1 MLSDARA
8 KCDGCEHQLWFGLN
22 PLICNLACRQF
33 RREVQLYKDRVFSY
47 RVLPMPE
54 SECPKLRPGKIR
66 KEGLLYIKS
75 HSEPLTNG
83 VQEALQKLTWSGK
96 VYSLTDSEI
105 IYYTRTV
112 VEYPPVRLIT
122 SNWESWHG

>member
-1 MLSDARA
+1 MSDSRA

-22 PLICNLACRQF
+22 PLICNLAGRQF
-33 RREVQLYKDRVFSY
+33 PREIHTYKDMVFSY
-47 RVLPMPE
+47 RVFQMPE

-83 VQEALQKLTWSGK
+83 VQEALQKLTLSGK

-105 IYYTRTV
+105 VYYVRTV

>member
-1 MLSDARA
+1 MADARA

-22 PLICNLACRQF
+22 PFICNLAGRPF
-33 RREVQLYKDRVFSY
+33 PRETQTYKDMVFSH

-75 HSEPLTNG
+75 HRDPLTNG

-105 IYYTRTV
+105 IYYTRTA

>member
-1 MLSDARA
+1 MADARA
-8 KCDGCEHQLWFGLN
+8 KCDGCEHQLWFGAN
-22 PLICNLACRQF
+22 PLICNLAGRHF
-33 RREVQLYKDRVFSY
+33 HRETQTYKDMVFSY

-75 HSEPLTNG
+75 HRESLTQG
-83 VQEALQKLTWSGK
+83 VQEALQKLTLSGK

-105 IYYTRTV
+105 VYYVMTV

-122 SNWESWHG
+122 SNWEPWHG

>member
-1 MLSDARA
+1 MSDSRA

-22 PLICNLACRQF
+22 PLICNLAGRLF
-33 RREVQLYKDRVFSY
+33 RRETQTYKDMVFSH
-47 RVLPMPE
+47 RVVPMPE

-83 VQEALQKLTWSGK
+83 GQEALQKLTWSGK
-96 VYSLTDSEI
+96 VYLLTDSEI
-105 IYYTRTV
+105 VYYVRTV

>member
-1 MLSDARA
+1 MADARA
-8 KCDGCEHQLWFGLN
+8 KCDGCEHQLWFGAN
-22 PLICNLACRQF
+22 PLICNLAGKQF
-33 RREVQLYKDRVFSY
+33 PREIQTYKDMVIGH

-75 HSEPLTNG
+75 HSEPLTKD

-96 VYSLTDSEI
+96 VYLLTDSEI
-105 IYYTRTV
+105 VYYVRTV

-122 SNWESWHG
+122 SNWEPWHG

>member
-1 MLSDARA
+1 MSDSRA

-22 PLICNLACRQF
+22 PLICNLAGRPF
-33 RREVQLYKDRVFSY
+33 PRETHTYKDMVFSH
-47 RVLPMPE
+47 RVLPMWE

-96 VYSLTDSEI
+96 VYLLTDSEI
-105 IYYTRTV
+105 VYYVRTV

-122 SNWESWHG
+122 SNWEAWHG

>member
-1 MLSDARA
+1 MADARA
-8 KCDGCEHQLWFGLN
+8 KCDGCEHQLWFGAN
-22 PLICNLACRQF
+22 PLICNLAGKQF
-33 RREVQLYKDRVFSY
+33 HREIQTYKDMVFSY

-75 HSEPLTNG
+75 HSEPLTKD

-96 VYSLTDSEI
+96 VYLLTDSEI
-105 IYYTRTV
+105 VYYVRTV

-122 SNWESWHG
+122 SNWEPWHG

>member
-1 MLSDARA
+1 MADARA
-8 KCDGCEHQLWFGLN
+8 KCDGCEHQLWFGAN
-22 PLICNLACRQF
+22 PLICNLAGKQF
-33 RREVQLYKDRVFSY
+33 PREIQTYKDMVFSY
-47 RVLPMPE
+47 LVLPMPE

-96 VYSLTDSEI
+96 VYLLTDSEI
-105 IYYTRTV
+105 VYYVRTV

-122 SNWESWHG
+122 SNLEPWHG

>member
-1 MLSDARA
+1 MSYANA

-22 PLICNLACRQF
+22 PLICNLAGRPF
-33 RREVQLYKDRVFSY
+33 PRETHTYKDMVFSHRVF
-47 RVLPMPE
+47 PMPE

-75 HSEPLTNG
+75 HSEPLTEG
-83 VQEALQKLTWSGK
+83 GPEALQKLTWSGK
-96 VYSLTDSEI
+96 VYLLTDSEI
-105 IYYTRTV
+105 VYYTLTA

-122 SNWESWHG
+122 SNWEPWHG

>member
-1 MLSDARA
+1 MISDARA

-22 PLICNLACRQF
+22 PIICNLAGRPF
-33 RREVQLYKDRVFSY
+33 RRETQTYKDMDISH

-54 SECPKLRPGKIR
+54 SECPKLRQEKVR

-75 HSEPLTNG
+75 HSEPLTQG
-83 VQEALQKLTWSGK
+83 VQEALQKLTWPNK
-96 VYSLTDSEI
+96 VHALTNSEI
-105 IYYTRTV
+105 VYYVRTV

-122 SNWESWHG
+122 SNWEPWHG

>member
-1 MLSDARA
+1 MSDSRA

-22 PLICNLACRQF
+22 PLICNLAGRPF
-33 RREVQLYKDRVFSY
+33 RREAQTYKDMVFSH

-75 HSEPLTNG
+75 HSELLTQG
-83 VQEALQKLTWSGK
+83 VQEALQKLTGSGK

>member
-1 MLSDARA
+1 MADARA
-8 KCDGCEHQLWFGLN
+8 KCDGCEHQLWFGRN
-22 PLICNLACRQF
+22 PLICNLAGRPF
-33 RREVQLYKDRVFSY
+33 GRETQTYKDMVFSP

-75 HSEPLTNG
+75 NSEPLTKDG
-83 VQEALQKLTWSGK
+83 QEALQKLTWSGK
-96 VYSLTDSEI
+96 VYLLTDSEI
-105 IYYTRTV
+105 VYYVMTV

-122 SNWESWHG
+122 SNWEPWHG

>member
-22 PLICNLACRQF
+22 PLICNLAGRQF
-33 RREVQLYKDRVFSY
+33 RREVQLYKDMVFSY

-83 VQEALQKLTWSGK
+83 VQEALQKLTLSGK

>member
-1 MLSDARA
+1 MSDSRA
-8 KCDGCEHQLWFGLN
+8 QCDDCEHQLWFGSN
-22 PLICNLACRQF
+22 PLICNLAGRPF
-33 RREVQLYKDRVFSY
+33 RRETQTYKDMVTSY
-47 RVLPMPE
+47 RVFPMQE

-75 HSEPLTNG
+75 HSEPLTQG
-83 VQEALQKLTWSGK
+83 GQEALQKLTWSGK

-105 IYYTRTV
+105 VYYTRTV

-122 SNWESWHG
+122 SNWEPWHG

>member
-1 MLSDARA
+1 MADSRA

-22 PLICNLACRQF
+22 PLICNLAGRQF
-33 RREVQLYKDRVFSY
+33 HRETHTYKDMVFSY
-47 RVLPMPE
+47 RVSPMPE

-83 VQEALQKLTWSGK
+83 AQEALQKLTLSGK

>member
-1 MLSDARA
+1 MADARA
-8 KCDGCEHQLWFGLN
+8 KCDGCEHQLWFGAN
-22 PLICNLACRQF
+22 PLICNLAGRQF
-33 RREVQLYKDRVFSY
+33 PRETQTYKDMVFSY

-54 SECPKLRPGKIR
+54 SECPKLRQEKLR

-75 HSEPLTNG
+75 HSEPLANG

>member
-1 MLSDARA
+1 MADSRA
-8 KCDGCEHQLWFGLN
+8 KCDGCEHQLWFGAN
-22 PLICNLACRQF
+22 PLICNLAGRQF
-33 RREVQLYKDRVFSY
+33 RREVQLYKDMVFSY
-47 RVLPMPE
+47 RVLPMHE
-54 SECPKLRPGKIR
+54 SECPKLRQEKIR

-83 VQEALQKLTWSGK
+83 TQEALQKLTLSGK

-105 IYYTRTV
+105 VYYTRTV

>member
-1 MLSDARA
+1 MMSDSRA
-8 KCDGCEHQLWFGLN
+8 QCEGCEHQLWFGAN
-22 PLICNLACRQF
+22 PLICNLAGRQF
-33 RREVQLYKDRVFSY
+33 RREVHLYKDMIFSY

-54 SECPKLRPGKIR
+54 SECPKLRQEKIR

>member
-1 MLSDARA
+1 MSYASA

-22 PLICNLACRQF
+22 PLICNLAGLAF
-33 RREVQLYKDRVFSY
+33 RREAQTYKDMVFSH

-75 HSEPLTNG
+75 HSEPLTHG
-83 VQEALQKLTWSGK
+83 VQEALQKLTGSGK

-105 IYYTRTV
+105 VYYTRTV

>member
-1 MLSDARA
+1 MADARA

-22 PLICNLACRQF
+22 PLICNLAGRPF
-33 RREVQLYKDRVFSY
+33 HRETQTYKDMVFSH

-54 SECPKLRPGKIR
+54 SECPKLRQEKVR

-75 HSEPLTNG
+75 HSEPLTQS
-83 VQEALQKLTWSGK
+83 VQEALQKLTLSGK
-96 VYSLTDSEI
+96 VYSLTNSEI
-105 IYYTRTV
+105 VYYVRTV

>member
-1 MLSDARA
+1 MADARA
-8 KCDGCEHQLWFGLN
+8 KCDGCEHQLWFGAN
-22 PLICNLACRQF
+22 PLICNLAGKQF
-33 RREVQLYKDRVFSY
+33 HREVQTYKDMVFSY

-96 VYSLTDSEI
+96 VYLLTDSEI
-105 IYYTRTV
+105 VYYVRTV

-122 SNWESWHG
+122 SNWEPWHG

>member
-1 MLSDARA
+1 MSDARA
-8 KCDGCEHQLWFGLN
+8 KCDDCEHQLWFGAN
-22 PLICNLACRQF
+22 PLICNLAGLAF
-33 RREVQLYKDRVFSY
+33 RREAQTYKDMVFSH
-47 RVLPMPE
+47 RVLPMQE

-75 HSEPLTNG
+75 HSELLTQG

-105 IYYTRTV
+105 VYYTRTV

>member
-1 MLSDARA
+1 MSDYRA

-22 PLICNLACRQF
+22 PLICNLAGRPF
-33 RREVQLYKDRVFSY
+33 PRETHTYKAMVFSP

-75 HSEPLTNG
+75 DSEPLANG
-83 VQEALQKLTWSGK
+83 VQEALQKLTLSGK

-105 IYYTRTV
+105 VYYVRTV

>member
-1 MLSDARA
+1 MSDSRA
-8 KCDGCEHQLWFGLN
+8 KCDGCEHQLWFGAN
-22 PLICNLACRQF
+22 PLICNLAGKQF
-33 RREVQLYKDRVFSY
+33 RREIQTYKDMVFSY
-47 RVLPMPE
+47 QVLPMPE

-75 HSEPLTNG
+75 HSEPLANG

-96 VYSLTDSEI
+96 VYLLTDSEI
-105 IYYTRTV
+105 VYYVMAV

-122 SNWESWHG
+122 SNWEPWHG

>member
-1 MLSDARA
+1 MADTRA

-22 PLICNLACRQF
+22 PLICNLAGKPF
-33 RREVQLYKDRVFSY
+33 HRETQTYKDMVIGH
-47 RVLPMPE
+47 RVLPMPG

-75 HSEPLTNG
+75 HSEPLTKDG
-83 VQEALQKLTWSGK
+83 QEALQKLTWSGK
-96 VYSLTDSEI
+96 VYLLTDSEI
-105 IYYTRTV
+105 VYYVRTV

-122 SNWESWHG
+122 SNWEPWHG